1 MRSCLLCFLLVPLI
15 QGLVCLCWQIV
26 SSVHWEAL
34 FFNRWLTPQK
44 QWHCQCS
51 SNDIQSLFCFN
62 FSKYTQP
69 PNTQSNQ
76 WMCGQR
82 PWNCK
87 ISTPNTITGTISD
100 IYWWCSEPGTN
111 SWLCLILR
119 TSNTNTQGSNRM
131 TDRWPGNETQESQDW
146 TIFLQDLEVWGNRVC
161 FLFCL
166 TSTLYWCYLD
176 SSVGTIAFFF
186 SRCYGMN
193 KHDQRLDM

>member
-1 MRSCLLCFLLVPLI
+1 
-15 QGLVCLCWQIV
+15 
-26 SSVHWEAL
+26 
-34 FFNRWLTPQK
+34 
-44 QWHCQCS
+44 
-51 SNDIQSLFCFN
+51 
-62 FSKYTQP
+62 
-69 PNTQSNQ
+69 
-76 WMCGQR
+76 MCGQR

-146 TIFLQDLEVWGNRVC
+146 TIFLQNLEVWGNRVC

-176 SSVGTIAFFF
+176 SSVGTIAFFYF
-186 SRCYGMN
+186 KMLRNEQTWSKVRYVDMTWRNDRRWYCMNWTSRNQHN
-193 KHDQRLDM
+193 KPNLRGNKRDSVWKHIWKVSDRRP